1 MKQTFTCATRLLE
14 SCQQEE
20 PRVVSSTIFTPQ
32 VLKGIGG
39 SLPLIY
45 DERPPHPHGGKMTFK
60 IGSRT
65 PAIGSYGIRGRILL
79 KQNSDPETT
88 EESQRT
94 SIFLDRRS
102 ARCKNTLLHPA
113 CIAQSPVPDPP
124 VWVSVH
130 RVVLACSPDQSRHDA
145 CEFGFYCNFSS

>member
-20 PRVVSSTIFTPQ
+20 PRVVSSTIFTTQ

-39 SLPLIY
+39 SLHLIY
-45 DERPPHPHGGKMTFK
+45 YERETPPPHLHGKMTFR

-65 PAIGSYGIRGRILL
+65 PAIGCYGIRGRILL

-88 EESQRT
+88 EEDKPKDKY
-94 SIFLDRRS
+94 I
-102 ARCKNTLLHPA
+102 
-113 CIAQSPVPDPP
+113 
-124 VWVSVH
+124 
-130 RVVLACSPDQSRHDA
+130 SRPS
-145 CEFGFYCNFSS
+145 FSEV

>member
-1 MKQTFTCATRLLE
+1 MKQTSTCATRLLE

-20 PRVVSSTIFTPQ
+20 PRVVSSTIFAPQ
-32 VLKGIGG
+32 VLKGIDG
-39 SLPLIY
+39 SLPLMY
-45 DERPPHPHGGKMTFK
+45 DGKMTFK

-88 EESQRT
+88 EEDKPKDKY
-94 SIFLDRRS
+94 ILDRCS

-113 CIAQSPVPDPP
+113 CIAQSSVPDRPP
-124 VWVSVH
+124 
-130 RVVLACSPDQSRHDA
+130 RC
-145 CEFGFYCNFSS
+145 GFQCIELS